1 MNQLILPYQ
10 KNIKKTFDNLFF
22 EKNKNSLIIK
32 NIQEILKNKENQI
45 YIYGKKSLGKTHLL
59 YSA

>member
-32 NIQEILKNKENQI
+32 IQEIFKNKENQI
-45 YIYGKKSLGKTHLL
+45 YIYGKKISR
-59 YSA
+59 